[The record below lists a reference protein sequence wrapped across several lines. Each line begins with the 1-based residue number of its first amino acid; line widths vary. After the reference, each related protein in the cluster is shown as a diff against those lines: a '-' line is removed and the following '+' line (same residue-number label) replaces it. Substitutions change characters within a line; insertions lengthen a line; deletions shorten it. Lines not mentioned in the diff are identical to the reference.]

1 MITFCPFCNKKYEPD
16 DGELGKE
23 IRCDV
28 CKHFFAIEPVKTCP
42 FCLETIKAAALKCR
56 HCGEFQKGMQ
66 EKKKTAAREET
77 PVAEL
82 HPAWKNYY
90 GDLFIAGLLCLI
102 GIGLVILP
110 VLLVYYHLVIRC
122 SRYRVTTA
130 RIICNT
136 GILEKKQSEI
146 RIKDMRAAKLNR
158 TFKQRMFGVG
168 DILIGTA
175 AGSGDEIRIVG
186 VTDPQKL
193 IDTINELRSDD

>member
-1 MITFCPFCNKKYEPD
+1 MTTFCPFCNKKHESDEEEP
-16 DGELGKE
+16 GKE
-23 IRCDV
+23 IRCGE
-28 CKHFFAIEPVKTCP
+28 CKHFFTAEPVKTCP
-42 FCLETIKAAALKCR
+42 FCLETIKAAAVKCR
-56 HCGEFQKGMQ
+56 HCGEFQKGTP
-66 EKKKTAAREET
+66 ENKTAGRTET
-77 PVAEL
+77 PVTEL
-82 HPAWKNYY
+82 HPTWKNYY

-102 GIGLVILP
+102 GVGLVILP
-110 VLLVYYHLVIRC
+110 VMLVYYHLVIRC

-146 RIKDMRAAKLNR
+146 RIKDMRAAKLNQ

-186 VTDPQKL
+186 VTEPQKL